1 MVAFVARVKSSAQK
15 LWADTDGFI
24 LPYVTIMLVVIV
36 GVAVLAIDGARGVS
50 LQSQLQKA
58 ADAYALA
65 AARELDG
72 TSATLTDLQTRI
84 TNAFA
89 RVTNSTL
96 AGMGNANTTVQS
108 YRLLSAL
115 PASDTASITSAYET
129 TEPADARFIEVTVTP
144 VTLTNILPASVFG
157 GVNTITTGASAVA
170 GLGQVVCDITPMY
183 ICNPFEQGGDTYDQA
198 TQRIIQALDDPASKR
213 RLVKLRNDPGNSQLP
228 GNFGFLQAPQTN
240 GFNAV
245 RDAIAKVHSPACFK
259 QKGVDFQTGFAGN
272 AIAPAFN
279 VRFDAYDAS
288 MNSHRNDPD
297 YAPAAN
303 VRKGYWS
310 SSNNYCNASPF
321 DNCPPDPL
329 TQQPDHSQQCALAL
343 PNDPSTGW
351 TQNSRG
357 DNVLGNGNWDFEHY
371 WSVDHPGVSIP
382 NGWSNSASTSCVSVT
397 STNCYPSRY
406 QIYQYEISLGG
417 TLSCRGNNCTCT
429 GTAGGLC
436 DKSSTSTTAPTPQ
449 EVGAPR
455 CNANAAPA
463 GVDRRLLYVAIV
475 NCQALGL
482 GGGTHSNVPVAS
494 FAKTF
499 LTRTVDGSTGE
510 ILAEMVGRVGPG
522 TGDPEHNDSQVQLYR

>member
-15 LWADTDGFI
+15 LWADIDGFI

-72 TSATLTDLQTRI
+72 TSATLADLQTRI

-96 AGMGNANTTVQS
+96 AGMGGADTTVQS
-108 YRLLSAL
+108 YRLLSSL
-115 PASDTASITSAYET
+115 PASDTSPITSAYET
-129 TEPADARFIEVTVTP
+129 TEPADAHFIEVTVTP

-170 GLGQVVCDITPMY
+170 GLSQVVCDITPMY
-183 ICNPFEQGGDTYDQA
+183 ICNPFEQTGDTYDQA
-198 TQRIIQALDDPASKR
+198 TQRVIQALDDPASRR

-245 RDAIAKVHSPACFK
+245 RDSIAKVHSPACFK
-259 QKGVDFQTGFAGN
+259 QKGVDFQTGFGGN
-272 AIAPAFN
+272 SVAPAFN

-288 MNSHRNDPD
+288 MNSHRTDSD

-303 VRKGYWS
+303 VRKGYWLS
-310 SSNNYCNASPF
+310 SGNNYCNASPL
-321 DNCPPDPL
+321 DSCADA
-329 TQQPDHSQQCALAL
+329 TQQCALAL
-343 PNDPSTGW
+343 PNDSAW
-351 TQNSRG
+351 TVQNARG
-357 DNVLGNGNWDFEHY
+357 DNVLGNGNWNFDQY
-371 WSVDHPGVSIP
+371 WSVAHPGVSAP
-382 NGWSNSASTSCVSVT
+382 NGWSSSAGTTCGPTT
-397 STNCYPSRY
+397 STGCYPSRY
-406 QIYQYEISLGG
+406 QVYQYEISIGG
-417 TLSCRGNNCTCT
+417 ALSCRGSNCTCT
-429 GTAGGLC
+429 GAAGGLC
-436 DKSSTSTTAPTPQ
+436 DKSSASTTAPAPQ
-449 EVGAPR
+449 EIGAPR
-455 CNANAAPA
+455 CNTNSPPA
-463 GVDRRLLYVAIV
+463 GIDRRVLFVAIV

-499 LTRTVDGSTGE
+499 LTRTVDGSTGD

-522 TGDPEHNDSQVQLYR
+522 TGDTEHNDSQVQLYR